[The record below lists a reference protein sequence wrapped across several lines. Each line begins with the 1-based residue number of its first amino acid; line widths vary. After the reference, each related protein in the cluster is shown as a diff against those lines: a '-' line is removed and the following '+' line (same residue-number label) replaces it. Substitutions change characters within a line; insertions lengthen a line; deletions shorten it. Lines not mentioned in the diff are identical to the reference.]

1 MQVGPAGLP
10 AQSALVT
17 HSTTTQSPVVALHTT
32 GVSLAQSALVVHLG
46 WHPAKGLQVSL
57 AGQSAPDEHQQR
69 FLVVSQV
76 SPAGLPA
83 QSALVAQPMQRP
95 VDVLQAVP

>member
-1 MQVGPAGLP
+1 V
-10 AQSALVT
+10 
-17 HSTTTQSPVVALHTT
+17 LHT
-32 GVSLAQSALVVHLG
+32 GAGALPFAQSALVVHLG